1 MLCLYVP
8 GLELGQVKGTNVFK
22 VPEVAEEEEHEE
34 EVPVIVPPEP
44 VAVPK
49 KPVAVPKK
57 PVAVPKKQEAPLAKG
72 ISPVGS
78 CFLF

>member
-1 MLCLYVP
+1 M
-8 GLELGQVKGTNVFK
+8 
-22 VPEVAEEEEHEE
+22 PEVAEEEEHEE

-57 PVAVPKKQEAPLAKG
+57 QEAPLAKG
-72 ISPVGS
+72 ISSVGS